1 MSFDERHKGEIS
13 NHIEHFRMSHSLD
26 YDDLAIMVDP
36 VYLKGDR
43 TEQYL
48 PQDEYWEVTIYAS
61 NKEWLQDTEKGEH
74 QDRVVQYTFEET
86 GKEEFLEEVYPDIV
100 ETFEEKY
107 RDRVGRLLLPD
118 EPEYSL

>member
-1 MSFDERHKGEIS
+1 MSNG
-13 NHIEHFRMSHSLD
+13 LD

-36 VYLKGDR
+36 VYLEGDR
-43 TEQYL
+43 TEKFL
-48 PQDEYWEVTIYAS
+48 AEDEYWEVTVYAS
-61 NKEWLQDTEKGEH
+61 SKEWIQDSDKSEH

-107 RDRVGRLLLPD
+107 RDRVGQLLLPD

>member
-1 MSFDERHKGEIS
+1 
-13 NHIEHFRMSHSLD
+13 MSHSLD